1 MASLSFAGWG
11 WVRPLAV
18 LLAAGALVA
27 CSRPEPPPE
36 PVRAVKVMTVAPT
49 EAAFAHEFSGEVRA
63 RTEVRLG
70 FRVAGKLTARP
81 AEVGQVVRPGQVLAQ
96 LDGAD
101 YQLAAQSADAQLRA
115 AQTQRDLAAADLR
128 RFTELKAQQFI
139 SAAELERRE
148 TALKAAQATLEQ
160 AQAQAKAQANQRA
173 YTTLVAERAGVV
185 VAVEA
190 EPGQVLAAGAPVLRL
205 AEGRAR
211 DVVVSLPEQ
220 LVGRV
225 RVGQP
230 VQVRLWA
237 GGAIHAASVR
247 EVAASADPV
256 SRTFAVKLALPDA
269 ASDANLGATAFVRWL
284 PLAPGAGTPPVI
296 KLPTSALWADGQ
308 TTAVWLYDPALRQVR
323 RRTVVLASA
332 DGNQAVVAS
341 GLQGGEQVVVAGVH
355 VLSDGQ
361 TVTLFQPKNEQ
372 KMPLAHDGK
381 GFVATEKEKVAAP
394 APASTG
400 TAATPAA
407 PGVRP

>member
-1 MASLSFAGWG
+1 MASFVFAGFG
-11 WVRPLAV
+11 VGRPLA
-18 LLAAGALVA
+18 LALAVWALAA

-49 EAAFAHEFSGEVRA
+49 EAAFAHEFAGEVRA
-63 RTEVRLG
+63 RSEVRLG
-70 FRVAGKLTARP
+70 FRVAGKLIARP
-81 AEVGQVVRPGQVLAQ
+81 AEVGQLVRPGQVLAQ
-96 LDGAD
+96 LDGTD

-115 AQTQRDLAAADLR
+115 AQTQRDLAAADLK

-148 TALKAAQATLEQ
+148 TAMKAAQATLEQ
-160 AQAQAKAQANQRA
+160 AQAQAKAQVNQRA
-173 YTTLVAERAGVV
+173 YTTLVAEQAGVV

-190 EPGQVLAAGAPVLRL
+190 EPGQVLSAGAPVLRV
-205 AEGRAR
+205 AQGRAR

-237 GGAIHAASVR
+237 GGASHAASVR

-256 SRTFAVKLALPDA
+256 SRTFAVKLALPES
-269 ASDANLGATAFVRWL
+269 ASDANLGVTAFVRWQ
-284 PLAPGAGTPPVI
+284 PLAQAAGAPPVI

-308 TTAVWLYDPALRQVR
+308 TTAVWLYDPALRQVK
-323 RRTVVLASA
+323 RRTVVLAAA

-372 KMPLAHDGK
+372 KMPLAHDLK
-381 GFVATEKEKVAAP
+381 GFVATEKEASAVP
-394 APASTG
+394 VPAS
-400 TAATPAA
+400 APVATSAA